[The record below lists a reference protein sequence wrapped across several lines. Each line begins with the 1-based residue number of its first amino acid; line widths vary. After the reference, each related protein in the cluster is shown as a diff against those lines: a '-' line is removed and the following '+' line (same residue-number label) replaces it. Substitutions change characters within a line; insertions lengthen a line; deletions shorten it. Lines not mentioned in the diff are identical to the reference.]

1 MRYVVNVA
9 VALSQLLNAAVFFG
23 DPNETLSGR
32 CWRENRMWAVR
43 IIDSIFFFQREHCY
57 ESHIADRVFARKIME
72 KQL

>member
-1 MRYVVNVA
+1 MNYLINIA
-9 VALSQLLNAAVFFG
+9 TALSQLLNAAVFCG

-32 CWRENRMWAVR
+32 CWREDRTWAVR

-57 ESHIADRVFARKIME
+57 TSHIADRVFARKIME